1 MKKILFIVLSIIL
14 SAPIFGADGNHRDY
28 SPKSPEAAAFDRI
41 STIPVGNYTGC
52 LAFSIPIYT
61 LVSGD
66 LSLPIS
72 LDYQGNAIR
81 VDQEATWVGLN
92 WLLNAGGAITT
103 TTSACS
109 TQYGESFQKIGIIL
123 PTNCP

>member
-14 SAPIFGADGNHRDY
+14 SAPTFGADGNHRDY

-41 STIPVGNYTGC
+41 STIPVSNYTGS

-66 LSLPIS
+66 ISLPIS

-92 WLLNAGGAITT
+92 
-103 TTSACS
+103 
-109 TQYGESFQKIGIIL
+109 
-123 PTNCP
+123 